1 MTEKRLQ
8 FINLDKK
15 NPDKRE
21 VLERKG
27 DFNEIYKE
35 FINEKAKEQSS
46 RCSQCGVP
54 FCQVHCPLSN
64 NIPDWLKLTA
74 EGRLKEAYELAQ
86 STNNM
91 PEVCGRICP
100 QDRLCEGNCVIEQSG
115 HGTVTIGSIEKFIT
129 ENAWENKWVEPI
141 KIKLEKN
148 QSVGIIGAGPA
159 GLACAEQLR
168 KEGYQVT
175 IYDRYDRPGAGHAC
189 GHHLFGAASAWAAVA
204 VKEWLVKNNIKGTI
218 RFYGTPAEEGGSG
231 KVYMVREGLFNDVD
245 VVLHWHPDD
254 NNSANSRTSNANKSA
269 RFTFKGISAHAAG
282 SPEQGRSALDGVEAM
297 NHMVNMMRE
306 HIPQESRI
314 HYVITKGGLAPN
326 VVPDIAEVYYYVRH
340 PKMSVVDE
348 LFMRVANAA
357 SGAAMGTDTNMSYE
371 IMHGN
376 FSLLPNDTIQK
387 IVHKNLESFGGITYD
402 KSENEYANEIYK
414 TFIKP
419 DNEIGSQENIRP
431 FTTSHGYGSTDVGDV
446 SWNVP
451 TAGLRTATWV
461 PGTASHSWQAVA
473 SGGTSIGLK
482 GAELAAKVLAKSAV
496 EILSNQSII
505 DQAKNEQK
513 LRVGENFNYK
523 PLLGDRK
530 PPLDYRKVN

>member
-1 MTEKRLQ
+1 MGR
-8 FINLDKK
+8 KK
-15 NPDKRE
+15 NIFQRKSISFLAFVIISNLIIAEDIIHSIKDHKDNFQD
-21 VLERKG
+21 VALEIWEFAELG
-27 DFNEIYKE
+27 YQEIKS
-35 FINEKAKEQSS
+35 SS
-46 RCSQCGVP
+46 RLAESLESEGFKIEKGVAGIP
-54 FCQVHCPLSN
+54 TAFIAEFN
-64 NIPDWLKLTA
+64 NGGPVIGILGEFDALP
-74 EGRLKEAYELAQ
+74 GLAQ
-86 STNNM
+86 TNSPFKEVIDNST
-91 PEVCGRICP
+91 
-100 QDRLCEGNCVIEQSG
+100 
-115 HGTVTIGSIEKFIT
+115 
-129 ENAWENKWVEPI
+129 
-141 KIKLEKN
+141 
-148 QSVGIIGAGPA
+148 
-159 GLACAEQLR
+159 
-168 KEGYQVT
+168 
-175 IYDRYDRPGAGHAC
+175 GAGHAC

-340 PKMSVVDE
+340 PKMTVVDE

-496 EILSNQSII
+496 EIFSDQSII

-513 LRVGENFNYK
+513 LRVGEDFNYK

>member
-1 MTEKRLQ
+1 MGR
-8 FINLDKK
+8 KK
-15 NPDKRE
+15 NILQRKSIGFITF
-21 VLERKG
+21 VLMSNLIIAEDIIHSINNHKDNFEDVALKIWEFAELGYQENKSSNKLAKSLENEGFKIEKG
-27 DFNEIYKE
+27 VAGIPTAFIAEFNNGGPVIGILGE
-35 FINEKAKEQSS
+35 FDALP
-46 RCSQCGVP
+46 G
-54 FCQVHCPLSN
+54 
-64 NIPDWLKLTA
+64 
-74 EGRLKEAYELAQ
+74 LAQ
-86 STNNM
+86 TNSPFKEVIDNST
-91 PEVCGRICP
+91 
-100 QDRLCEGNCVIEQSG
+100 
-115 HGTVTIGSIEKFIT
+115 
-129 ENAWENKWVEPI
+129 
-141 KIKLEKN
+141 
-148 QSVGIIGAGPA
+148 
-159 GLACAEQLR
+159 
-168 KEGYQVT
+168 
-175 IYDRYDRPGAGHAC
+175 GAGHAC

-269 RFTFKGISAHAAG
+269 RFTFNGISAHAAG

-340 PKMSVVDE
+340 PKMTVVDE
-348 LFMRVANAA
+348 LFIRVANAA

-387 IVHKNLESFGGITYD
+387 IVHKNLESFGGISYD
-402 KSENEYANEIYK
+402 ESENEYANEIYK

-431 FTTSHGYGSTDVGDV
+431 FRTSHGYGSTDVGDV

-496 EILSNQSII
+496 EIFSNQSII